1 MDSKIIF
8 DKLKFVEKNL
18 ILKNFKVNDIDMWPF
33 IRFQFVERLNQLV
46 LEKRSANKPYI
57 ERLKRKIQLLNKAI
71 KDNCKVV
78 QKKKCYY

>member
-18 ILKNFKVNDIDMWPF
+18 ILKNFKVNDIDMAF
-33 IRFQFVERLNQLV
+33 YTVSIVERLNQLV

-57 ERLKRKIQLLNKAI
+57 ERLKRKFN
-71 KDNCKVV
+71 
-78 QKKKCYY
+78 Y